1 MEQTQNLE
9 FVVKSHRC
17 PYCHDDVGP
26 EDCVVCQDCLTRHHP
41 ECWEEGLRCSSCSSE
56 NKMVSS
62 TKRQNAPS
70 YKPDEI
76 VPEID
81 DEGRVPE
88 EKQCSREGCELRGAM
103 YAHYSDDR
111 LCLVHARK
119 FDRKI
124 NLFRGALGFLL
135 FAFVFFLISFLY
147 PGLLGP
153 MIILGVSYII
163 FVALMS

>member
-1 MEQTQNLE
+1 
-9 FVVKSHRC
+9 
-17 PYCHDDVGP
+17 
-26 EDCVVCQDCLTRHHP
+26 
-41 ECWEEGLRCSSCSSE
+41 
-56 NKMVSS
+56 MVSS

-70 YKPDEI
+70 YKRDEI
-76 VPEID
+76 VLEID

-111 LCLVHARK
+111 LCLAHARK

-135 FAFVFFLISFLY
+135 FAFVFLLISFLY

-153 MIILGVSYII
+153 MIILGVIYII